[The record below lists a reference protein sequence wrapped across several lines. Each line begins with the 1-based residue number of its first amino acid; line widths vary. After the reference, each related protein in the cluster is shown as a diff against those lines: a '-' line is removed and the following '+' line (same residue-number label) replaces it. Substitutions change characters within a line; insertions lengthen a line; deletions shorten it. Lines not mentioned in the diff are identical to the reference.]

1 MLDDLYQS
9 DTDAAIGDL
18 IARPPAPRPQ
28 AAKFSV
34 WETVKGAGRGL
45 AAGGLE
51 AGAAVPDIAANIG
64 ARFTR
69 AATAMLP
76 EPRAAG
82 GREFFEREAS
92 REVDAV
98 SVEGD
103 LLRAGARSMMPDPA
117 SAHLAESLTFDLFR
131 FGGKAVG
138 YTVAAGPLGGALF
151 TGLDEGLT
159 ASDQLRQQGVDLE
172 TRTDAGTV
180 IGAVSGLSVLLPVA
194 GKTAA
199 QTAGLV
205 TLGGPVA
212 FMGQQA
218 AVREILQNADYSKL
232 ADQYDPFDPVGLAV
246 STLVPAGF
254 GAFAMRGAR
263 TRAQA
268 GDTAP
273 EVRADVETVQDAV
286 QTEPATPRPTPEQ
299 VDAAR
304 VEMLT
309 QHVESTRL
317 TPAEDMAG
325 ARAHQDA
332 MTRAMDQLASGERVE
347 VSDVAPVPRVA
358 VTETPEFKAWF
369 GDSRA
374 VTEEGRPQVLYHGT
388 ADSFD
393 SFSMSRAG
401 ENGQN
406 FGRMIFLTSDAKV
419 ASGYSV
425 DLRKSP
431 DHLAA
436 VQREDELS
444 RAYAQSFLAE
454 GKASENTQRL
464 KREYDQAVADRRA
477 LDSRINTFQE
487 PTEGANVVPVYAS
500 LRNPLEVDAG
510 GRFFFDVHE
519 DAINRAQS
527 GGHDGVIIRNVIDSA
542 TTETRAVA
550 DVFVA
555 FRPEQVKS
563 AIGNSGRFDP
573 ASASLTDSPFD
584 TWAKR
589 VSAAAEESRTT
600 TEATANVQDAPQAR
614 PGDAAQPTQ
623 AAQPQAADA
632 AGAGAARAGEQ
643 GRGGVSAAGGDA
655 AEARLVE
662 QRLSDIAQQFPDLT
676 VQMDGMDQP
685 MRLSDFL
692 EQVKREAAE
701 GTDSDLGGNDAPL
714 MQVAASCF
722 LING

>member
-18 IARPPAPRPQ
+18 IARPPTPRPQ

-103 LLRAGARSMMPDPA
+103 LLRSGARSMMPDPA

-138 YTVAAGPLGGALF
+138 YTVAAGPLGGALL
-151 TGLDEGLT
+151 TGVDEGLT

-172 TRTDAGTV
+172 TRTQAGSV

-273 EVRADVETVQDAV
+273 EVRADVEAVQDAV
-286 QTEPATPRPTPEQ
+286 QTEPAIPRPTPEQ

-309 QHVESTRL
+309 QHMEQSGLYR
-317 TPAEDMAG
+317 PED
-325 ARAHQDA
+325 ARAAAMHIDA
-332 MTRAMDQLASGERVE
+332 FARAMDDLGSGRRVDVTDLIPFDRIETVRVLDTFAQRFDEARADLIAQAALRAEPGAVRQMQGELVEAQARLAELE
-347 VSDVAPVPRVA
+347 DPAA
-358 VTETPEFKAWF
+358 IKA
-369 GDSRA
+369 
-374 VTEEGRPQVLYHGT
+374 
-388 ADSFD
+388 
-393 SFSMSRAG
+393 RAG
-401 ENGQN
+401 ELQQ
-406 FGRMIFLTSDAKV
+406 A
-419 ASGYSV
+419 
-425 DLRKSP
+425 
-431 DHLAA
+431 
-436 VQREDELS
+436 QRLS
-444 RAYAQSFLAE
+444 YKQALAE
-454 GKASENTQRL
+454 ARKEFGAQADDVRSRIERIEGMLEDNARGQQAGDAL
-464 KREYDQAVADRRA
+464 AMLDREAQAVAR
-477 LDSRINTFQE
+477 Q
-487 PTEGANVVPVYAS
+487 
-500 LRNPLEVDAG
+500 
-510 GRFFFDVHE
+510 
-519 DAINRAQS
+519 RAQI
-527 GGHDGVIIRNVIDSA
+527 DAPVIRQ
-542 TTETRAVA
+542 TPT
-550 DVFVA
+550 
-555 FRPEQVKS
+555 
-563 AIGNSGRFDP
+563 
-573 ASASLTDSPFD
+573 
-584 TWAKR
+584 
-589 VSAAAEESRTT
+589 AAAARQAIEATT

-632 AGAGAARAGEQ
+632 AGSGAARAGEQ

-701 GTDSDLGGNDAPL
+701 GTDADLGGNDAPL